1 MGEGYHRDFVLRVV
15 ERRPGLQQAAAA
27 AEGEVKER
35 GGGMVAVVVQV
46 SRVGSLQ
53 KHADHLGGAASH
65 GGVVYGEEAI
75 VVSSG
80 DGHRELCS

>member
-1 MGEGYHRDFVLRVV
+1 
-15 ERRPGLQQAAAA
+15 
-27 AEGEVKER
+27 
-35 GGGMVAVVVQV
+35 MVAVVVQV

-53 KHADHLGGAASH
+53 KHADHLGGATSH